1 MHCSVRIH
9 KDNNNIEYD
18 SELIEIFIYNGE
30 RRTRRH
36 NTHTQAYNDNNNNDR
51 LKKKSGNKQI
61 KSVRDLSRTL

>member
-30 RRTRRH
+30 QRTRRH

-51 LKKKSGNKQI
+51 FKKKSGNKQT
-61 KSVRDLSRTL
+61 KSVRDH